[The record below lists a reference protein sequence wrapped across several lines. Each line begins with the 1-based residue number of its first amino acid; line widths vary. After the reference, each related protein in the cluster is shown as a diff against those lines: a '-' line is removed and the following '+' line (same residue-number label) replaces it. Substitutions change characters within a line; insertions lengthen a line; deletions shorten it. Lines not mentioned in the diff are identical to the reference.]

1 MCDKRVRTL
10 KCPEKMVVYMHEY
23 LDDEISAEHE
33 KELREHIHCC
43 MDCKLHFHQLKKT
56 IALVQSA
63 SHIQAPSNFTENIM
77 ANLPREKRKVG
88 VKRWFMHHPLLTA
101 ASLFLV
107 LMAGSLLSTW
117 NQDQQFSVS
126 KQPNLVIQNDTVIV
140 PEGQVVKGDVL
151 VRNGKLKIEG
161 KVDGNVTV
169 INGEQYMAS
178 AGKVTG
184 EIQEIN
190 EVFEWLWYHIQETG
204 QEIFHVFD
212 EQKVIG
218 KSEA

>member
-1 MCDKRVRTL
+1 L
-10 KCPEKMVVYMHEY
+10 KCPEKWVVYMHEY
-23 LDDEISAEHE
+23 LDEEISAEHE
-33 KELREHIHCC
+33 KELREHIHHCT
-43 MDCKLHFHQLKKT
+43 DCKMHFHQLKKT
-56 IALVQSA
+56 IALVQST
-63 SHIQAPSNFTENIM
+63 SHIQAPNNFTANIM
-77 ANLPREKRKVG
+77 ANLPKEKRKVG
-88 VKRWFMHHPLLTA
+88 VRRWFMQHPLLTA

-126 KQPNLVIQNDTVIV
+126 KQPNLIVQNDTVIV
-140 PEGQVVKGDVL
+140 PEGEVVEGDIF

-161 KVDGNVTV
+161 QVEGNVTI

-184 EIQEIN
+184 EIKEIN

-204 QEIFHVFD
+204 EEIFQVFD
-212 EQKVIG
+212 EQKVVG
-218 KSEA
+218 KGEDNA